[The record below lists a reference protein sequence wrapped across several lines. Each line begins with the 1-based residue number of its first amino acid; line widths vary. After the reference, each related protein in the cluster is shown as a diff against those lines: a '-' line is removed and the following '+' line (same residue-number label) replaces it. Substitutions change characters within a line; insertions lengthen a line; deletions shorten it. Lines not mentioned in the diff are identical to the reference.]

1 MTEHK
6 WTTVLGLLYS
16 AVCDTALCYTA
27 FLCAISLYSNV
38 ILMNS
43 VQTREVQDKL
53 DETADLIRKLEK
65 AQSERLSQ
73 ANETNGATPKS
84 ALVPSESEQSI
95 GKKNL

>member
-1 MTEHK
+1 
-6 WTTVLGLLYS
+6 
-16 AVCDTALCYTA
+16 
-27 FLCAISLYSNV
+27 
-38 ILMNS
+38 MNS